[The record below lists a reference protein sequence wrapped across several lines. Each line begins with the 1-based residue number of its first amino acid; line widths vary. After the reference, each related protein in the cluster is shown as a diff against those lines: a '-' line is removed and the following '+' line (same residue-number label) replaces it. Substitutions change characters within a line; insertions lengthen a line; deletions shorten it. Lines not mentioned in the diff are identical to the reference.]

1 MVRNRPSDRYSE
13 DWSGAVCAQ
22 VGAEAEVLF
31 FPLGHGSGGA
41 AKAMCRVC
49 PMARQCLALAMAE
62 ERGQSRN
69 YRYGI
74 RGGLTAKDR
83 HQLDMQGQVAS

>member
-1 MVRNRPSDRYSE
+1 MPRHSDRYSD

-31 FPLGHGSGGA
+31 FPLGPGPGDA

-49 PMARQCLALAMAE
+49 PMAHPCLTLAMDE
-62 ERGQSRN
+62 ERGMPRN
-69 YRYGI
+69 DRFGI
-74 RGGLTAKDR
+74 RGGLTAQER
-83 HQLDMQGQVAS
+83 HQLDMQGQVAA